1 MRPMLAKSGEAV
13 PTGDAW
19 THEVKWDGIR
29 VLVHV
34 RGGKLRMYSR
44 NENEVTAA
52 WPELAGLADLPHELV
67 LDGEVVGF
75 LDGIPR
81 FGALAERMHL
91 RDRTKVSKLAEVN
104 PVTLMFFD
112 VLSIDGRDVTGEPL
126 SMRRQLLEAL
136 DLNGPRWQTPPTY
149 DDGPA
154 LLRATEQQDLE
165 GIVSKRLASKYEPGR
180 RTGAWLKFPNRPS
193 DTYVVGGWR
202 YETDSRSRIGAI
214 LVGCYRNGELV
225 YCGRVGSGIAGKA
238 GPVLQQLLEPLVADG
253 TPFSDEIPKEDRVG
267 TNWVRPEV
275 VVEVASLGW
284 TPQKRLRQPAYLGI
298 RTDVTTEDLL
308 DAP

>member
-1 MRPMLAKSGEAV
+1 MRPMLAKAGEVV
-13 PTGDAW
+13 PTGSAW

-29 VLVHV
+29 VLVQVKDGKV
-34 RGGKLRMYSR
+34 RLFSR
-44 NENEVTAA
+44 NENDVTAA
-52 WPELAGLADLPHELV
+52 YPELAGLGDLPHDLL

-75 LDGIPR
+75 LDGVPR

-91 RDRTKVSKLAEVN
+91 RDRTKVAKLAELN
-104 PVTLMFFD
+104 PVTLMLFD
-112 VLSIDGRDVTGEPL
+112 VLSIDGRDVRGEPL
-126 SMRRQLLEAL
+126 AMRRQLLEAL

-154 LLRATEQQDLE
+154 LLRATEEQGLE
-165 GIVSKRLASKYEPGR
+165 GIVSKRLASKYEAGR
-180 RTGAWLKFPNRPS
+180 RSGVWLKFPNRPS

-202 YETDSRSRIGAI
+202 YETDSRTRIGAV
-214 LVGCYRNGELV
+214 LVGCYRDGRLV

-238 GPVLQQLLEPLVADG
+238 GPVLQQLLEPLAAEDA
-253 TPFSDEIPKEDRVG
+253 PFVGEIPKEDRLG

-284 TPQKRLRQPAYLGI
+284 TPQRRLRQPAYLGI
-298 RTDVTTEDLL
+298 RTDVTVEELR
-308 DAP
+308 DA